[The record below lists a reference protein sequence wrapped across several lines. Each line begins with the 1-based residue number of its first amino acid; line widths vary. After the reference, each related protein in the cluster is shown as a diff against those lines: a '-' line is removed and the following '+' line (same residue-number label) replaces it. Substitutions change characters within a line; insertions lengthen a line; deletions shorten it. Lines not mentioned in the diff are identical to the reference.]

1 MSNKGNFTTKAM
13 LAEINKLYK
22 SIDNQ
27 KEQIIRN
34 REKKL
39 NWLIEAKKAQEEG
52 NTEKKDSLIKSI
64 ENMMNSDDPHN
75 KSITKSIKKI
85 ETIMSSLKYARNLHD
100 LPDAPTKPIHKTK
113 KRAGGKT

>member
-1 MSNKGNFTTKAM
+1 MSNKGNFITKAM

-39 NWLIEAKKAQEEG
+39 NWLIEAEKAQEEG
-52 NTEKKDSLIKSI
+52 NTK
-64 ENMMNSDDPHN
+64 
-75 KSITKSIKKI
+75 KKI
-85 ETIMSSLKYARNLHD
+85 V
-100 LPDAPTKPIHKTK
+100 
-113 KRAGGKT
+113 